1 MQTIRIA
8 TRRSRLA
15 LAQAEEVA
23 QSLRQRQA
31 GLRTELVELAT
42 AGDRQQHADR
52 PPASKEDFVD
62 ALQEA
67 MADGSAEVA
76 VHSMKDVPAKPA
88 AGFAVQTFGPRADA
102 RDALAMRSS
111 GGLHTLADSA
121 TVGTSSLRRRAFL
134 LAQNRALEIRPL
146 RGNVDTRL
154 RRLDAG
160 DFDAL
165 LLACAGLDRLGFGE
179 RISERIDP
187 SVIVPPPGQGAIAV
201 QYPAE
206 REDIAA
212 MLAEH
217 IEPVVEEAVAAER
230 TLAARLAA
238 DCATPFGAHCEQRE
252 DGAWRLLA
260 AAADPEGTRCLRL
273 ERIGDDLAALVDEAA
288 TQLERLGIGGLL
300 AETSP

>member
-15 LAQAEEVA
+15 LAQAAEVA
-23 QSLRQRQA
+23 QSLRQRQP

-67 MADGSAEVA
+67 MAEGSAEVA
-76 VHSMKDVPAKPA
+76 VHSMKDVPARP

-111 GGLHTLADSA
+111 GGLHTLADGA

-134 LAQNRALEIRPL
+134 QAQNRTLTIRSL

-165 LLACAGLDRLGFGE
+165 LLACAGLDRLGIGN

-201 QYPAE
+201 QYRAE

-252 DGAWRLLA
+252 DGSWRLLA

-300 AETSP
+300 AEANP

>member
-1 MQTIRIA
+1 MQSIRIA

-15 LAQAEEVA
+15 LVQADEVA
-23 QSLRQRQA
+23 RALRQRQP

-67 MADGSAEVA
+67 LASGSAEVA
-76 VHSMKDVPAKPA
+76 IHSMKDVPAKPA

-102 RDALAMRSS
+102 RDALVLPSP
-111 GGLHTLADSA
+111 GGLHALAAEA

-134 LAQNRALEIRPL
+134 LAQNQTLAIRPL

-160 DFDAL
+160 DFNAL
-165 LLACAGLDRLGFGE
+165 LLACAGLDRLGLGD

-187 SVIVPPPGQGAIAV
+187 SVVVPPPGQGAIAV
-201 QYPAE
+201 QYPVARDDLGTMLTHHLVPQVEAAVGAE
-206 REDIAA
+206 RN
-212 MLAEH
+212 
-217 IEPVVEEAVAAER
+217 
-230 TLAARLAA
+230 LAARLAA
-238 DCATPFGAHCEQRE
+238 DCATPFGAHCQQRE

-260 AAADPEGTRCLRL
+260 AAADPEGCRCLRL
-273 ERIGDDLAALVDEAA
+273 ERVGDDLAILVDEAA
-288 TQLERLGIGGLL
+288 RQLERLGIGGLL
-300 AETSP
+300 AETSA